1 MKGQLEGC
9 SPELAAIY
17 SHKLKFIVVQWISL
31 IPSLLPL
38 PPPSLHTR
46 TVEGIPPAFDLTDG
60 EPMDTVVSLDAF
72 STEGTLTGN
81 LVLPCSVTGTPAPTV
96 RWFRIEED
104 GTETE
109 LGAALITGRSNS
121 LVLNVTEGVEAT
133 RTGLI
138 YYCLATNMIGPE
150 GSEYEAILRSRDVN
164 VTYTCK

>member
-1 MKGQLEGC
+1 MDL
-9 SPELAAIY
+9 PYPFL
-17 SHKLKFIVVQWISL
+17 
-31 IPSLLPL
+31 LLP
-38 PPPSLHTR
+38 PSTHAVVGTPPS
-46 TVEGIPPAFDLTDG
+46 FDPDDG
-60 EPMDTVVSLDAF
+60 EPTDTVVSSDIF
-72 STEGTLTGN
+72 FTEGSLTGN
-81 LVLPCSVTGTPAPTV
+81 LVLPCSVTGTPAPAV

-150 GSEYEAILRSRDVN
+150 DSEYEAILRSRDVN